1 MKISC
6 PKCFKSIVIPDEK
19 LPKDK
24 EKAMVKCP
32 GCQQTLVFHVPHV
45 KKTPVITEE
54 RTIIETGSGDSEN
67 TTAKLVNSGTES
79 EYPLKTGCN
88 IIGRKADIKIE
99 NDPYISRKN
108 SQIEVKKTGSKT
120 VFILTDDGSFSDSGE
135 PSANGTFHN
144 GIRLTKFDKIL
155 LSDGDKIRVGHTEMV
170 FVIEQTLFFN
180 LPSVL

>member
-6 PKCFKSIVIPDEK
+6 PKCQKNIVIPEEK

-32 GCQQTLVFHVPHV
+32 GCQQTLVFHIP
-45 KKTPVITEE
+45 KTIKPPVVNEE
-54 RTIIETGSGDSEN
+54 RTIIETGSGSSDKGS
-67 TTAKLVNSGTES
+67 AKLVNFSTGDEFV
-79 EYPLKTGCN
+79 LKQGCN

-99 NDPYISRKN
+99 NDPYISRRN
-108 SQIEVKKTGSKT
+108 CQIEVKKSGLKT

-144 GIRLTKFDKIL
+144 GTRLSKYDKIL
-155 LSDGDKIRVGHTEMV
+155 LLDEDKIRVGHTELV
-170 FVIEQTLFFN
+170 FVVE
-180 LPSVL
+180 